1 LAQEAV
7 LHPEIFLN
15 RLEIVIKAEIHFQVM
30 SGMVDRLVAIYQ
42 THATS
47 YRMLLPGVG
56 PPHKLCTLFLDDY
69 PTGEIRT
76 FEDSMIPMEQMSVEL
91 EGPEED
97 MKYTNSDIA
106 YTAAI
111 QAKIGRAVAL
121 GGRMSED
128 GQCRLM

>member
-1 LAQEAV
+1 
-7 LHPEIFLN
+7 
-15 RLEIVIKAEIHFQVM
+15 M
-30 SGMVDRLVAIYQ
+30 SGMVDQLVAIYR

-56 PPHKLCTLFLDDY
+56 PPYKLCTLFLDDY
-69 PTGEIRT
+69 PTGQQRT

-111 QAKIGRAVAL
+111 QAKIGRAAAMA
-121 GGRMSED
+121 GAMSED
-128 GQCRLM
+128 GQCCLM